1 MISAVAI
8 PITVWVLMLAVGIDL
23 AARDFRRVAEIPR
36 AIVVATL
43 GQLLLLPLLAVGM
56 VVLLEPSPV
65 MAAGM
70 LLIAACPGGAIS
82 NYYSYLAGANI
93 ALSVTLTAVS
103 TVLAIV
109 TLPVTLALEFQLAL
123 GGDARS
129 SIPVSRVVAQLL
141 LIVLLPVALGMWLRH
156 ARPALVARHRRLVQR
171 ASAAALALLVVL
183 IVHDQPDAFGHELV
197 DNVVLA
203 LLFTGFAMLAGWAI
217 ARSLSLDASSAFVF
231 LVEFSARNLGI
242 GAVVAVG
249 SLARP
254 EIIAFGT
261 VVFLTQVVV
270 LLAGIAIFRRL
281 SAHRLSPG

>member
-1 MISAVAI
+1 MITSIGI
-8 PITVWVLMLAVGIDL
+8 PITVWVLMFAVGIDL
-23 AARDFRRVAEIPR
+23 TARDFDRVAEVPK
-36 AIVVATL
+36 AVVVATL

-56 VVLLEPSPV
+56 VMLLEPSPV
-65 MAAGM
+65 MAAGV

-123 GGDARS
+123 GGDSRS
-129 SIPVSRVVAQLL
+129 SIPVARVVAQLL

-156 ARPALVARHRRLVQR
+156 ARAALVERHRRLMQR
-171 ASAAALALLVVL
+171 ASVAALALLIVL
-183 IVHDQPDAFGHELV
+183 IVHDQPDAFRHDLV
-197 DNVVLA
+197 TNIILA

-217 ARSLSLDASSAFVF
+217 AKALALDTSIAFVF
-231 LVEFSARNLGI
+231 VVEFSARNLGI

-261 VVFLTQVVV
+261 VVFLTQAVV
-270 LLAGIAIFRRL
+270 LLGGIVTYRRL
-281 SAHRLSPG
+281 SMRRLSPG